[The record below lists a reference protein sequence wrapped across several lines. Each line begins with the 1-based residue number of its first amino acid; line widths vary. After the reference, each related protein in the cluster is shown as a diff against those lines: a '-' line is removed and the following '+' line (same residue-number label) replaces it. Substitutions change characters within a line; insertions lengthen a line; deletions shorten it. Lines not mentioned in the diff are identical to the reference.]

1 MPTKLPVLT
10 LMFVLA
16 TSAAAETPTDP
27 VQQVTAAETGFART
41 MADRDHKAFAEFVAE
56 DAVFF
61 RGDGTYARGREAV
74 VADWKDNFEGTEAP
88 FSWKPAQVV
97 VLDNGTLALSSGPVY
112 GRDGKQSGNFNS
124 IWRKEADGKWRV
136 IFDKGAPHCPDAPK

>member
-1 MPTKLPVLT
+1 MRT
-10 LMFVLA
+10 VLA
-16 TSAAAETPTDP
+16 LTTLFLLAATAAAETPTDP

-74 VADWKDNFEGTEAP
+74 AADWKDNFEGAEPP

-112 GRDGKQSGNFNS
+112 GRDGKQVGNFNS